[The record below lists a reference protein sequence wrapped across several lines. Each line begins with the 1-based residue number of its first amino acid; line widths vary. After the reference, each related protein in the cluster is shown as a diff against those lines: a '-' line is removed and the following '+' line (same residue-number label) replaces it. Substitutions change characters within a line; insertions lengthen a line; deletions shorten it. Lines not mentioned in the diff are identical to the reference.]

1 MLRNKWLLLCIGF
14 VLVASS
20 ILFFIF
26 IQAPQLPSSTD
37 DRPRLALQKPNANA
51 GVRSSLE
58 QENDVITEN
67 EEQVGNKN
75 TEKAESKN
83 TGNEKQKPKRQLKN
97 VNNDIFFKFVTVH
110 REELKEEF
118 DKQLAAFES
127 TRDAGVAYEL
137 SKLYAQC
144 AAIPQD
150 RTAFE
155 QWVHERSN
163 RLLERGKS
171 NGELAEAESRWEKN
185 YRDCQRVP
193 VSGEARDYEKE
204 ALSFLEEAAYAGNS
218 NAVYELA
225 TTDAASYLAKDKTP
239 DEFNQ
244 LKNDIGEMLLNA
256 RSSCDPFI
264 FSTLAGGRGK
274 NENWVLELKV
284 PEAGFVWANY
294 WTMAAIYIRN
304 IEVDDGRR
312 QQFADNL
319 RELEKKYSMNAQDID
334 VAKKNAKRYFK
345 QFCTE
350 KNRGAS

>member
-1 MLRNKWLLLCIGF
+1 MLRNKWLQLCIGF
-14 VLVASS
+14 VLAASS
-20 ILFFIF
+20 VLLFVF
-26 IQAPQLPSSTD
+26 IQNPQLPSSTD
-37 DRPRLALQKPNANA
+37 DRPRLALQKPNAIA
-51 GVRSSLE
+51 DLRASLE
-58 QENDVITEN
+58 QENKVVAESA
-67 EEQVGNKN
+67 EQVGNKN
-75 TEKAESKN
+75 TEQVGNKN
-83 TGNEKQKPKRQLKN
+83 TGNEKQKPKRQLKK

-110 REELKEEF
+110 REELKEEL
-118 DKQLAAFES
+118 DKQLAAFEA

-185 YRDCQRVP
+185 YSDCQQVP
-193 VSGEARDYEKE
+193 VNGETRDYEKE

-218 NAVYELA
+218 NAVYELV
-225 TTDAASYLAKDKTP
+225 TTDAASYLARDKTP
-239 DEFNQ
+239 DEISQ
-244 LKNDIGEMLLNA
+244 LKSDIGEMLLNA

-274 NENWVLELKV
+274 DENWVLELKV

-304 IEVDDGRR
+304 IEVDDGKR
-312 QQFADNL
+312 QQFGDNL
-319 RELEKKYSMNAQDID
+319 RELEKKYDMNAQDIK
-334 VAKKNAKRYFK
+334 VAKKNAERYYNH
-345 QFCTE
+345 FCTE
-350 KNRGAS
+350 KNRGNS